1 MYRLLI
7 LAVALE
13 RVAELLVAKRNAA
26 WSRANGGTEVGAG
39 HYPLMVALHTG
50 LLAGCLLEVATL
62 HRPRIPALHRPM
74 IATVLAAQGLR
85 WWCIKTLGRQ
95 WNTRVIVVP
104 GAPRV
109 RTGPYRWLPHPNY
122 VAVAVEGAALP
133 LAHTAWLTALSFSLC
148 NAALLRHRIRVENAA
163 LARLR

>member
-1 MYRLLI
+1 MYPLI
-7 LAVALE
+7 AAVTSE
-13 RVAELLVAKRNAA
+13 RIAELIVAKRHSAS
-26 WSRANGGTEVGAG
+26 SRAHGGIEYGAS

-50 LLAGCLLEVATL
+50 LLAGCLLEVHAL

-74 IATVLAAQGLR
+74 VVAVLAAQGLR
-85 WWCIKTLGRQ
+85 WWCIKTLGGQ

-109 RTGPYRWLPHPNY
+109 HAGPYRWLAHPNY
-122 VAVAVEGAALP
+122 VAVVVEGVALP
-133 LAHTAWLTALSFSLC
+133 LAHAAWRTALVFSLC